1 MCCLLSSCPIFP
13 MDLFSISNS
22 VRFSTNYVCEFL
34 IILVTMFAFG
44 LDLGDHYVYA
54 LLIVLMAPYLYVA

>member
-1 MCCLLSSCPIFP
+1 

-22 VRFSTNYVCEFL
+22 VRFSTNYVCEFP

-54 LLIVLMAPYLYVA
+54 LLIISSKVYISP

>member
-54 LLIVLMAPYLYVA
+54 LLIISSKVYISP

>member
-1 MCCLLSSCPIFP
+1 

>member
-1 MCCLLSSCPIFP
+1 

-54 LLIVLMAPYLYVA
+54 LLIISSKVYISP